1 MESRGRGWNLDGP
14 VARGQRALFYSHDSL
29 GLGHLTRTLLIAEGL
44 NRHFPRLSSLIVTG
58 SAMAHSFRVS
68 PNLDYVKLPSV
79 IKVAREEYASRALEL
94 SFEES
99 QRLRREIIHE
109 TTVHYEPDFFFVDT
123 VPCGLKGE
131 LLKTLDYL
139 RNNLSETRVFLILRD
154 ILDDPALLIPAWKE
168 LDAFKVLEENY
179 DGIFVCGHQWVYD
192 PVKEYRFPPS
202 VHSKVQFCGY
212 LERSFDETVCKRLR
226 KELTPNG
233 ERLVVVTVGG
243 GVDGA
248 QLIEGFQQCVERVRR
263 QVPLATVLLL
273 GPEVSP
279 SRARSLA
286 SSVSG
291 DPGSQVLNFS
301 ADCLA
306 YMGAADVIVS
316 MGGYNTLN
324 EIIWLRKP
332 AVVSPRVH
340 PRREQLIRARRMA
353 RLGLLRMIHPRDLTA
368 DLLAEKVLEALSPSS
383 PIPFTPFRFTAVQKI
398 ARELG
403 RFIREDARSTPPRF
417 CGGDGAWLIQKRESR
432 SLTS

>member
-1 MESRGRGWNLDGP
+1 M
-14 VARGQRALFYSHDSL
+14 
-29 GLGHLTRTLLIAEGL
+29 
-44 NRHFPRLSSLIVTG
+44 
-58 SAMAHSFRVS
+58 
-68 PNLDYVKLPSV
+68 
-79 IKVAREEYASRALEL
+79 
-94 SFEES
+94 
-99 QRLRREIIHE
+99 
-109 TTVHYEPDFFFVDT
+109 
-123 VPCGLKGE
+123 
-131 LLKTLDYL
+131 
-139 RNNLSETRVFLILRD
+139 
-154 ILDDPALLIPAWKE
+154 
-168 LDAFKVLEENY
+168 
-179 DGIFVCGHQWVYD
+179 
-192 PVKEYRFPPS
+192 
-202 VHSKVQFCGY
+202 
-212 LERSFDETVCKRLR
+212 
-226 KELTPNG
+226 
-233 ERLVVVTVGG
+233 
-243 GVDGA
+243 DGA

-403 RFIREDARSTPPRF
+403 RFIREDARSTPPVSAEVTAR
-417 CGGDGAWLIQKRESR
+417 G
-432 SLTS
+432 